1 MHQPLFPQPEF
12 INPNLEVACGAVD
25 ASRCSADIPV
35 CGFTGTAGR
44 ASASSPVFPTGNW
57 RLEAERRPAGRQNSQ
72 AGKSALR
79 AQRDSTPVSGLNR
92 PDDRAPVAAPLS
104 RLARLIFLVLAGFL
118 AVSTLTAQVVWTGAG
133 SPNNTNWSISANWSG
148 GVPGPAASILFT
160 NAGSV
165 TTASNLNNVVDATTT
180 IQSLQYANSN
190 ILGLASSYHTTLINP
205 GVTLAVS
212 NNAAAN
218 LLIVGTL
225 TDNGLSQI
233 VDATMTGAG
242 GTLVVVGT
250 NAGSQMFIQ
259 QGSTNSGT
267 HNAILDLSGLGTF
280 NLAAGRLLLA
290 ANGLASPPGAS
301 NYTSG
306 TLLLAGT
313 NVIQLNGSASPA
325 LDIGDAI
332 SNPNPTCTNILQ
344 LGQTNAL
351 YVDTM
356 TIGRFKST
364 GSLVKFNPS
373 LAGDNPALYLRG
385 YSATRVASLTIG
397 DNDTGIGGT
406 GTGGTSVGTLDL
418 SLGTVDAQVNI
429 CYVGRGQV
437 TTNIG
442 GATGTLTLNAGVFN
456 VNTLN
461 LATETFPNA
470 RGSVTGTVNVNGTA
484 ALVVNTSLGL
494 GFNTNSAFS
503 PVAAAT
509 LNINSGAVYA
519 NAITAT
525 ATASNGVIATINVN
539 GGALYLT
546 NTAGTPAQPLAAVNL
561 ASASLHLN
569 PSTTVTNIVAT
580 NVATSGTTTIT
591 IDSVAYAGGIVTYP
605 LISYSAGTDP
615 FGGLTLATLG
625 TNYAALV
632 DNQASMR
639 IDLQISPTPLVG
651 AVLWGGGANNHW
663 DTTSLNWTNEG
674 VPTVYSNTDFVTFS
688 DLGQT
693 GNVNLITNVAPGSVT
708 IWNAA
713 LNYDLSGVGSIGGTG
728 SLTKAGPGTLI
739 LGTTNTYS
747 GGTFVNGGTF
757 TPAVPG
763 ALPANSVLNFGGA
776 GSATVNLQGT
786 ALVLANLF
794 FTNYGAS
801 FVTFT
806 GTSGSALTVS
816 PATLALQPQTT
827 DNSLA
832 LNLSGLGSFTYSNSS
847 GTFTD
852 NNGLTAAG
860 GSTGQTTVTLAGGT
874 NSITAA
880 TLNVANLGTSSGVVN
895 STLNLG
901 ASNTLR
907 VGTINLGTGRS
918 GGTIQFAG
926 GITNGTLT
934 IAGVTGGNSA
944 ATLAYGGHDSYQ
956 ASDQPVDLFDTTGGT
971 LNAQFGSMT
980 VGKASPSTLT
990 TANRGVSFNSSFTMG
1005 AGTLTASSLS
1015 LGVIP
1020 YVLETNNTYN
1030 YTWNNSA
1037 WFSIANGGTAN
1048 LTNVIVASNGY
1059 TGLLNTSV
1067 PSALSATFSLTN
1079 GATLN
1084 ATTIQEGG
1092 IAPTSQGTLS
1102 VSSQLLCGNA
1112 TIANLPGG
1120 GLTVSGVSVVLTG
1133 PATFSISSGQNG
1145 TISSVI
1151 NGPGVLTKSGAGTLT
1166 LSGANA
1172 NNSPTVISAGTLIIG
1187 GSGSL
1192 GGGNYP
1198 GNITNN
1204 GVLVYNSSLPQVL
1217 SGVISGTG
1225 KLTQNGP
1232 GLLALIGTNTYAGG
1246 TSVSNGILQVTGVL
1260 GNTVVTVTNGG
1271 TLMGNGII
1279 SGATTIQSG
1288 GTLTPGLGGADNSP
1302 LVISNSLNLGGTVVF
1317 SLNRNDTPINSKVTG
1332 IGALTYG
1339 GTLTVTNLGGP
1350 LQSGDKF
1357 TLFQANSYTGGFKT
1371 LNLPPLLPGLSW
1383 TTNSLTNGWL
1393 SVAGATTLPT
1403 LGITAT
1409 NVNKTYGQAVVLTGA
1424 GCVISGLQNG
1434 NQVTNVTLTCA
1445 GAASS
1450 APVGTYPIVPGDAQG
1465 TGLTNY
1471 DIIYTNGTLTVNV
1484 ATPVM
1489 TMVSGG
1495 SPTVYGDGLAL
1506 SVNVAPVLATGTV
1519 QFLANGTPFDTEP
1532 LIGGGAM
1539 SALIN
1544 TLPVG
1549 TNLLAAIYS
1558 GDPNVL
1564 PATNTLTQVVTAAP
1578 AQTNGLTAQ
1587 YFNDPAFTMLN
1598 TQRLDAA
1605 VNFNWSNSVPA
1616 GTTLTNGRPFA
1627 ARWSGQLMPG
1637 YSETYSFYV
1646 TANSGA
1652 RLWVNDQLLLNSL
1665 SPAPPSI
1672 PMMSSLALQAGTRYN
1687 VQLEYLS
1694 NGSNSSVQLAWS
1706 SPSTSHQPV
1715 PTASLVPCT
1724 DPHQRGSILTEI
1736 WLNLPGTSVATLTGN
1751 TNYPNQP
1758 NQRDANF
1765 AFECIA
1771 TNWGTNYGE
1780 KVSGYLEP
1788 TIGGYYTFSVAAS
1801 DAAELWLS
1809 TNAAVGNKV
1818 RLLAV
1823 TNATGYRQFTNLSA
1837 PIRLAAWQPY
1847 YVELLHKAGAG
1858 GNDHY
1863 SVAWMPPGQSGLA
1876 VIGGKNLVPNY
1887 LNQTNPAVAGYEMTN
1902 LSQSHP
1908 RLFVSSPRFAWLQ
1921 STLAAGS
1928 VPQLNTWW
1936 TTLSNAAVALET
1948 TPVNTYTLDSTGDI
1962 LNVSRSVLLRMYQ
1975 LSLAY
1980 RLTGNTSFAERAWL
1994 ELQQVASTNFPDWN
2008 PPHFLDTAEMTHACA
2023 VGYDWLYDYWTPARL
2038 NTIATAIQTKGLYP
2052 SYANYQTRAWW
2063 TLNNAN
2069 NWCLVCNSGMALGVL
2084 ALGTDAGTTSYK
2096 TNQYIISNAL
2106 CSASAVIC
2114 HYATDN
2120 GAWYEGPGYWD
2131 YATSYIYHLMAGMD
2145 TALGT
2150 DLGLS
2155 GTPGFGN
2162 TGAFAMGMMGMVLP
2176 SNHDFIYAD
2185 AGGYGPLGSPP
2196 MFWLSRRY
2204 DRPEY
2209 AAYERAFGY
2218 TADSGPAALDLLWYN
2233 PNGTNAAASNLPPD
2247 NYYRGLA
2254 GPQPYSPYNDPVN
2267 VMTLRTDWQDTNA
2280 TAVLFKT
2287 GTINDSGHDHLDA
2300 GSFMLDALGVR
2311 WAQNMGDD
2319 SYALPGYFSNGVNGQ
2334 RWTYYRLRAEGQN
2347 TLVINPP
2354 YYEDQILG
2362 ASPPIWLY
2370 ASHPNGDDSYAV
2382 ADLTSAYSINKVW
2395 RGVKLFQDRRWFLVQ
2410 DEIQSSAPANVW
2422 WFMHIS
2428 ASQNVSIQPNGQSVL
2443 LTSGGSQLWLTNLTG
2458 VGSFGLSNAV
2468 PLPTSPNPAGQA
2480 TNSAFMK
2487 LAIHL
2492 PSVTNT
2498 TLAVL
2503 MVPLITGQA
2512 LPITNLPVVTPL
2524 STWASNEVSLAP
2536 ILAPI
2541 ANQTVLAGATLVVT
2555 NQATDPNVPPQPL
2568 AFSLAAAPAGAAIN
2582 SSNGLVAWRPAIA
2595 QAGTSNL
2602 FAVVVTET
2610 GGSQLSATQSFWVT
2624 VTTPSSPTL
2633 GAPTISSGRFQ
2644 MSVSGDYGPDYTVA
2658 GSSNL
2663 LTWTPLFTSNSPVLP
2678 FLWSVPVTNDAPQ
2691 QFFRVMLGP

>member
-1 MHQPLFPQPEF
+1 MGL
-12 INPNLEVACGAVD
+12 
-25 ASRCSADIPV
+25 
-35 CGFTGTAGR
+35 
-44 ASASSPVFPTGNW
+44 SSPVFPTGTW

-72 AGKSALR
+72 AGKPALR
-79 AQRDSTPVSGLNR
+79 TQRDSTPVSGLNR
-92 PDDRAPVAAPLS
+92 PDDCVPVAASLS
-104 RLARLIFLVLAGFL
+104 LFARLIFLVLAGFL
-118 AVSTLTAQVVWTGAG
+118 AVNTLTAQVVWTGAG
-133 SPNNTNWSISANWSG
+133 APNNTNWSISANWSG
-148 GVPGPAASILFT
+148 GVPGPTANILFT
-160 NAGSV
+160 NAGSAATV
-165 TTASNLNNVVDATTT
+165 SNINNVVDTSTTL
-180 IQSLQYANSN
+180 QSLQYANSN

-242 GTLVVVGT
+242 GTLTVVSS
-250 NAGSQMFIQ
+250 NANSQMFIQ

-280 NLAAGRLLLA
+280 NLTAGRLLLA

-325 LDIGDAI
+325 LDVGDAI

-364 GSLVKFNPS
+364 GSIVNFNPS
-373 LAGDNPALYLRG
+373 LAGNNPALYLRG
-385 YSATRVASLTIG
+385 NSATRIAALTIG
-397 DNDTGIGGT
+397 DNFTGIGGT
-406 GTGGTSVGTLDL
+406 GTGGTSVGTMDL
-418 SLGTVDAQVNI
+418 SLGTVDAQVNT
-429 CYVGRGQV
+429 CYIGRGQI
-437 TTNIG
+437 TTNTG
-442 GATGTLTLNAGVFN
+442 GATGTLTLNAGIFN
-456 VNTLN
+456 VNMLN
-461 LATETFPNA
+461 LATETIANA
-470 RGSVTGTVNVNGTA
+470 RGNVTGTINVNGTA
-484 ALVVNTSLGL
+484 TLVVNTNLGL
-494 GFNTNSAFS
+494 GCNTNSAFS
-503 PVAAAT
+503 PVATAT
-509 LNINSGAVYA
+509 LNINSGTVYA
-519 NAITAT
+519 NAITAA

-546 NTAGTPAQPLAAVNL
+546 NTAGTPAQPLSAVNL

-580 NVATSGTTTIT
+580 NVAASGMTTIT
-591 IDSVAYAGGIVTYP
+591 IDSVAYSGGTVTYP

-615 FGGLTLATLG
+615 FGGLTLASLG
-625 TNYAALV
+625 TNYVLLV
-632 DNQASMR
+632 DNQGSQR
-639 IDLQISPTPLVG
+639 IDLQISPTPLLG

-674 VPTVYSNTDFVTFS
+674 VTTLYSNTDFVTFS

-693 GNVNLITNVAPGSVT
+693 GYVSLATNVAPGSVT
-708 IWNAA
+708 VSNAA
-713 LNYDLSGVGSIGGTG
+713 VAYTFSGTGAIGGAG
-728 SLTKAGPGTLI
+728 NLTKSGPGTLT

-747 GGTFVNGGTF
+747 GGTFINGGTF

-776 GSATVNLQGT
+776 GSATVNLPGL
-786 ALVLANLF
+786 ALVLANLL

-801 FVTFT
+801 SITFT
-806 GTSGSALTVS
+806 GASGSALTVS
-816 PATLALQPQTT
+816 PPALALQPQTSA
-827 DNSLA
+827 NSLA
-832 LNLSGLGSFTYSNSS
+832 LNLSGLGAFTYSNST
-847 GTFTD
+847 GTFTA

-934 IAGVTGGNSA
+934 IAGVTGASST

-956 ASDQPVDLFDTTGGT
+956 ASDQPVDIFDTTGGA

-990 TANRGVSFNSSFTMG
+990 TANRGVSFTSSFKMG

-1020 YVLETNNTYN
+1020 YAPETNNTYN
-1030 YTWNNSA
+1030 YTWNNSTL
-1037 WFSIANGGTAN
+1037 FSIANGGTAN
-1048 LTNVIVASNGY
+1048 LTNVIVASNAY

-1067 PSALSATFSLTN
+1067 PSTLSATVSLTN

-1084 ATTIQEGG
+1084 ATTIQEGS
-1092 IAPTSQGTLS
+1092 IASPSQGTLS
-1102 VSSQLLCGNA
+1102 VTSQILCGNA

-1120 GLTVSGVSVVLTG
+1120 GLTVSGVSVVLLG
-1133 PATFSISSGQNG
+1133 PATFNLSSGQNG
-1145 TISSVI
+1145 TVSSVI
-1151 NGPGVLTKSGAGTLT
+1151 SGPGALTKSGAGTLT

-1172 NNSPTVISAGTLIIG
+1172 NSGATTVNAGTLIIG
-1187 GSGSL
+1187 GSGNWSA
-1192 GGGNYP
+1192 GSYP
-1198 GNITNN
+1198 ANITNN
-1204 GVLVYNSSLPQVL
+1204 ATLVYNSSATQLL
-1217 SGVISGTG
+1217 SGAISGTG
-1225 KLTQNGP
+1225 RLTQSGP
-1232 GLLALIGTNTYAGG
+1232 GLLTLIGANTYTGT
-1246 TSVSNGILQVTGVL
+1246 TSVSNGTLQVNGVL
-1260 GNTVVTVTNGG
+1260 GNTTVTVANGG
-1271 TLMGNGII
+1271 TLLGHGII
-1279 SGATTIQSG
+1279 GGATAVQSG

-1302 LVISNSLNLGGTVVF
+1302 LVISNSLNLGGNVVF
-1317 SLNRNDTPINSKVTG
+1317 SLNRNDTPSNSKATG

-1350 LQSGDKF
+1350 LQSGDSF
-1357 TLFQANSYTGGFKT
+1357 SLFQAGSYTGGFKT
-1371 LNLPPLLPGLSW
+1371 LNLPPLLSGLSW
-1383 TTNSLTNGWL
+1383 NTNSLTNGFL
-1393 SVAGATTLPT
+1393 SVAGTTTLPT

-1409 NVNKTYGQAVVLTGA
+1409 NISKTYGQAVVLAGT
-1424 GCVISGLQNG
+1424 GCVVSGLQNSD
-1434 NQVTNVTLTCA
+1434 QVTNVTLACA
-1445 GAASS
+1445 GAASN
-1450 APVGTYPIVPGDAQG
+1450 APVGAYPIVPGNAQG

-1471 DIIYTNGTLTVNV
+1471 NIIYTNGALTVNV
-1484 ATPVM
+1484 ATPAM
-1489 TMVSGG
+1489 TTVSGG
-1495 SPTVYGDGLAL
+1495 SPTVYGDSLAL
-1506 SVNVAPVLATGTV
+1506 TVNVTPVLATGTV
-1519 QFLANGTPFDTEP
+1519 QFLANGMPFDTEP
-1532 LIGGGAM
+1532 LISGGAV
-1539 SALIN
+1539 SALIS

-1558 GDPNVL
+1558 GDGNVL

-1587 YFNDPAFTMLN
+1587 YFNDTAFTILN

-1605 VNFNWSNSVPA
+1605 VNFNWSNTVPA
-1616 GTTLTNGRPFA
+1616 GTALTNGRPFA
-1627 ARWSGQLMPG
+1627 IRWSGQLMPG

-1652 RLWVNDQLLLNSL
+1652 RLWVNDQLLLNTL

-1672 PMMSSLALQAGTRYN
+1672 PMMGSLALQAGMRYN

-1694 NGSNSSVQLAWS
+1694 SGSNSSVQLAWS
-1706 SPSTSHQPV
+1706 SPSTPRQPV
-1715 PTASLVPCT
+1715 PTTSLVPFT

-1736 WLNLPGTSVATLTGN
+1736 WQNLPGTSVATLTGN

-1788 TIGGYYTFSVAAS
+1788 TVGGYYTFSVAAA

-1809 TNAAVGNKV
+1809 TNAAMGNKV

-1823 TNATGYRQFTNLSA
+1823 TNATGYRQFTNLSS

-1863 SVAWMPPGQSGLA
+1863 SVAWLPPGQSGFA
-1876 VIGGKNLVPNY
+1876 VIGGDHLVPNY
-1887 LNQTNPAVAGYEMTN
+1887 LDQTNPAAAGIDLTN

-1908 RLFVSSPRFAWLQ
+1908 RLLVSAPRFAWLQ

-1936 TTLSNAAVALET
+1936 TSIDNAAVALET

-1962 LNVSRSVLLRMYQ
+1962 LNVSRSVLTRMYQ

-1980 RLTGNTSFAERAWL
+1980 RLTGNTNFAERAWL

-2023 VGYDWLYDYWTPARL
+2023 IGYDWLYDYWTPARL
-2038 NTIATAIQTKGLYP
+2038 STMAIAIQTKGLYP
-2052 SYANYQTRAWW
+2052 GYTNYQTHAWW
-2063 TLNNAN
+2063 SLTNAN
-2069 NWCLVCNSGMALGVL
+2069 NWNLVCNSGMALGVL

-2106 CSASAVIC
+2106 CSASAVTG
-2114 HYATDN
+2114 HYSTDN

-2131 YATSYIYHLMAGMD
+2131 FATDYIYHLMAGMD

-2155 GTPGFGN
+2155 GIPGFGN
-2162 TGAFAMGMMGMVLP
+2162 TGDFAMGMMGMVLP
-2176 SNHDFIYAD
+2176 SNQDFIFAD
-2185 AGGYGPLGSPP
+2185 TGGYGTLGSPP

-2209 AAYERAFGY
+2209 AAYERTFGY
-2218 TADSGPAALDLLWYN
+2218 TADSGPAPLDLLWYN

-2267 VMTLRTDWQDTNA
+2267 VMTLRTDWQNTNA
-2280 TAVLFKT
+2280 TAVFFKT

-2300 GSFMLDALGVR
+2300 GSFMLDSLGVR

-2319 SYALPGYFSNGVNGQ
+2319 SYALPGYFSTSVNGQ
-2334 RWTYYRLRAEGQN
+2334 RWTYYRLRAEGKN
-2347 TLVINPP
+2347 TLVINPGVGP
-2354 YYEDQILG
+2354 DQILG
-2362 ASPPIWLY
+2362 AAPPIWLY
-2370 ASHPNGDDSYAV
+2370 SSHPNGDDSYAV
-2382 ADLTSAYSINKVW
+2382 ADLTPAYGINKVW
-2395 RGVKLFQDRRWFLVQ
+2395 RGVKLFQNRRWFLVQ

-2428 ASQNVSIQPNGQSVL
+2428 ASQNVNIQPNGQSVL

-2458 VGSFGLSNAV
+2458 VGSFALSNAV

-2512 LPITNLPVVTPL
+2512 LPTTNLTAVTPL
-2524 STWASNEVSLAP
+2524 STWASSEVGLP
-2536 ILAPI
+2536 PMLTPI
-2541 ANQTVLAGATLVVT
+2541 ANQTVLAGATLLVT
-2555 NQATDPNVPPQPL
+2555 NQAADSNVPPQPL
-2568 AFSLAAAPAGAAIN
+2568 AFSLTAAPTGAAIN
-2582 SSNGLVAWRPAIA
+2582 SSNGLVTWRPAIA

-2602 FAVVVTET
+2602 FAVVVTQT
-2610 GGSQLSATQSFWVT
+2610 GGSQLSATQSFRAT
-2624 VTTPSSPTL
+2624 VTSPNKPTL
-2633 GAPTISSGRFQ
+2633 GAAAINGSQFQ

-2663 LTWTPLFTSNSPVLP
+2663 LVWTPLFTTNSPVLP
-2678 FLWSVPVTNDAPQ
+2678 FLWSLPLTNGAPQ
-2691 QFFRVMLGP
+2691 LFFRVLLGP